1 MKIYVVK
8 DEKVG
13 YMNVVL
19 DHNDEV
25 ARLNFG
31 KGFFTEKPELGRLE
45 DYSLYS
51 IADFTVDEGVINVT
65 EPKFVIN
72 GLTAYNELVTLIN
85 SRNIEVLKGADE
97 DADSDMAKE
106 SC

>member
-85 SRNIEVLKGADE
+85 SRNIEVLKGDDYIANL
-97 DADSDMAKE
+97 DMEKE

>member
-1 MKIYVVK
+1 MKIYVIK

-13 YMNVVL
+13 FMNAVL

-31 KGFFTEKPELGRLE
+31 KGFFYAKPELGRLE

-51 IADFTVDEGVINVT
+51 VADFSVDDGVTNVT
-65 EPKFVIN
+65 EPKFVVN

-85 SRNIEVLKGADE
+85 SRNIEVLKGDGE
-97 DADSDMAKE
+97 DANLDMEKE

>member
-1 MKIYVVK
+1 MKVYVIK

-13 YMNVVL
+13 FMNVIL

-25 ARLNFG
+25 AKINFG
-31 KGFFTEKPELGRLE
+31 RGFHCENPELGRLE

-51 IADFTVDEGVINVT
+51 VADFDVDNGVTNLT
-65 EPKFVIN
+65 EARFIIN
-72 GLTAYNELVTLIN
+72 GLTAYNDFVSHMN
-85 SRNIEVLKGADE
+85 SLNIERLKGVEENADF
-97 DADSDMAKE
+97 DMEKE

>member
-85 SRNIEVLKGADE
+85 SRNIEVLKGDDDIANL
-97 DADSDMAKE
+97 DMEKE

>member
-19 DHNDEV
+19 DHNDDV

-51 IADFTVDEGVINVT
+51 IADFTVDEGVKNVT
-65 EPKFVIN
+65 DPKFVVN
-72 GLTAYNELVTLIN
+72 GLTAYNELVSLVN
-85 SRNIEVLKGADE
+85 SRNIERLKGDE
-97 DADSDMAKE
+97 DNGDFDMEKE

>member
-13 YMNVVL
+13 FMNVVL

-31 KGFFTEKPELGRLE
+31 KGFFNAKPELGRLE

-51 IADFTVDEGVINVT
+51 VADFSVDNGVTNVT
-65 EPKFVIN
+65 EPKFVVN

-85 SRNIEVLKGADE
+85 SRNIEVLKGDDDIANL
-97 DADSDMAKE
+97 DMEKE

>member
-1 MKIYVVK
+1 MKVYVVK

-13 YMNVVL
+13 YMNVVV

-25 ARLNFG
+25 AKINFG
-31 KGFFTEKPELGRLE
+31 RGFHCEKPELGRLS

-51 IADFTVDEGVINVT
+51 VADFNVDNGLTNVT

-72 GLTAYNELVTLIN
+72 GLTAYNDFVSLMN
-85 SRNIEVLKGADE
+85 SIHVESLKGVEENADP
-97 DADSDMAKE
+97 DMEKE

>member
-31 KGFFTEKPELGRLE
+31 KGFFNAKPELGRLE

-51 IADFTVDEGVINVT
+51 IADFTVRGT
-65 EPKFVIN
+65 KTGSCKFW
-72 GLTAYNELVTLIN
+72 
-85 SRNIEVLKGADE
+85 SRNHSFQIRL
-97 DADSDMAKE
+97 
-106 SC
+106 

>member
-1 MKIYVVK
+1 MQIYVFK
-8 DEKVG
+8 DEKVA
-13 YMNVVL
+13 YMNFFL

-25 ARLNFG
+25 SRLNFG
-31 KGFFTEKPELGRLE
+31 KCFFNAKPELGRLE

-51 IADFTVDEGVINVT
+51 VADFTVDEGVINVT

-85 SRNIEVLKGADE
+85 SRNIEVLKGDVV
-97 DADSDMAKE
+97 DADSIMEKE
-106 SC
+106 IC